1 MARTWTLSDTLS
13 NAVDT
18 QISSGNNVAFE
29 NYGNLYFGF
38 NGEVYSWNN
47 SFGFSQISSGLS
59 TTALTIFNDSLYALV
74 YSGSY
79 PSYTPNIY
87 KYSTGTT
94 WNLVYTGSTIG
105 YTQGNLIAD
114 DNRIVAV
121 LRTGGNLSVIGSV
134 DGSSWATQTA
144 NSGNFSGSFFSGVY
158 TNLPNKSD
166 YSGEKIYI
174 FDGDVWEHSSG
185 SDWSKV
191 NLSSL
196 DASIE
201 RLVGVID
208 ERSWFGINSNSPL
221 SYSDDYGVNISASS
235 GNNVSRTDFAFVQ
248 RFSLYTFLVESM
260 SNDAVVWNLN
270 GTTWENDGTP
280 DSRTCLLFVQNGFL
294 YALTQSINGGGS
306 YTDINI
312 YYGNEQVII
321 GTNNTGEFFFGIE
334 AITKKSDLSFSV
346 NPKGLAV
353 NTQTDDAVLVA
364 NVQQAQMASKM
375 LKSEDF
381 SVENDFTDGL
391 DTDTDT
397 AYNTVEYI

>member
-1 MARTWTLSDTLS
+1 
-13 NAVDT
+13 
-18 QISSGNNVAFE
+18 
-29 NYGNLYFGF
+29 
-38 NGEVYSWNN
+38 
-47 SFGFSQISSGLS
+47 
-59 TTALTIFNDSLYALV
+59 
-74 YSGSY
+74 
-79 PSYTPNIY
+79 
-87 KYSTGTT
+87 
-94 WNLVYTGSTIG
+94 
-105 YTQGNLIAD
+105 
-114 DNRIVAV
+114 
-121 LRTGGNLSVIGSV
+121 
-134 DGSSWATQTA
+134 
-144 NSGNFSGSFFSGVY
+144 
-158 TNLPNKSD
+158 
-166 YSGEKIYI
+166 
-174 FDGDVWEHSSG
+174 
-185 SDWSKV
+185 
-191 NLSSL
+191 
-196 DASIE
+196 
-201 RLVGVID
+201 LVGVID